1 VDIQNEIIGICGD
14 VIKADIIERVKAA
27 EAYSVIADETADISG
42 TEQLSIGL
50 RYFYDETNEV
60 QEMFVGF
67 VELNGLDAKSIV
79 YTIDEFLTKQDLNQD
94 KCVGALVWDL
104 TVARR
109 CPERTVTYKQS
120 YAKNTL

>member
-1 VDIQNEIIGICGD
+1 MDIQNEIIGICGD

-50 RYFYDETNEV
+50 RYFYDETNDV
-60 QEMFVGF
+60 QEIFVGF
-67 VELNGLDAKSIV
+67 VELNGLDAKCIV

-94 KCVGALVWDL
+94 KCVGLGFDGCSTISGKDDDVQAIL
-104 TVARR
+104 R
-109 CPERTVTYKQS
+109 K
-120 YAKNTL
+120 K